1 MTYSLLA
8 RDPETGAIGVGV
20 QSHFFGVGRLVGWL
34 EPGLGGVATQAF
46 VDVSYGPRGLDQL
59 RSGVSADTT
68 LETLLKSDDLKA
80 YRQVAVVDAEGRV
93 ASFTGDRCVP
103 SAGSRKGE
111 HAVAQGNML
120 ASDKVYESMIDAFE
134 ACTAP
139 FPERILAA
147 LRAAEDAG
155 GDARG
160 SQSAMLRVVSGKRSS
175 APWEEVLMD
184 VRVDDH
190 LDPIGE
196 LTRLVA
202 MHRASDSIGDVLFA
216 PRIMMGAYENVA
228 PKELDAALAALEGA
242 RKPLGENQEAAFWKA
257 VLLARAGQVTAA
269 EALFAE
275 VFASAPHLRGYLSSI
290 AEVGFI
296 DMTQLQLA

>member
-20 QSHFFGVGRLVGWL
+20 QSHFFGVGRMVGWL

-59 RSGVSADTT
+59 RSGAAADAT
-68 LETLLKSDDLKA
+68 LEALLQSDDLRA

-111 HAVAQGNML
+111 QAVAQGNML
-120 ASDKVYESMIDAFE
+120 ASDTVYESMIDAFE
-134 ACTAP
+134 ASTSA

-160 SQSAMLRVVSGKRSS
+160 SQSAMLRVVSGTRSS
-175 APWEEVLMD
+175 TPWDEVLVD

-190 LDPIGE
+190 LDPVGE
-196 LTRLVA
+196 LSRLVA
-202 MHRASDSIGDVLFA
+202 MHRAFDSLGEVLFA
-216 PRIMMGAYENVA
+216 PRIMMGTYENVA
-228 PKELDAALAALEGA
+228 PEELDAALAALEAA
-242 RKPLGENQEAAFWKA
+242 RKPLGDNQEAAFWKA
-257 VLLARAGQVTAA
+257 VLLTRAGQVVAA
-269 EALFAE
+269 RSLFAE
-275 VFASAPHLRGYLSSI
+275 VFASAPQLRGYLSSV
-290 AEVGFI
+290 AEVGFV
-296 DMTQLQLA
+296 DLTQLQLA

>member
-34 EPGLGGVATQAF
+34 ESGLGGVATQAF
-46 VDVSYGPRGLDQL
+46 VDVSYGPRGLDLL
-59 RSGVSADTT
+59 RSGVPAEAA
-68 LETLLKSDDLKA
+68 LATLLESDELAA

-103 SAGSRKGE
+103 SAGSRKGA

-120 ASDKVYESMIDAFE
+120 ASDEVYQTMIDAFE
-134 ACTAP
+134 ASTAP

-160 SQSAMLRVVSGKRSS
+160 SQSAMLRVVSGSRS
-175 APWEEVLMD
+175 ATPWQEVLVD

-190 LDPIGE
+190 VDPVGE

-202 MHRASDSIGDVLFA
+202 LHHGFDSIGEVLFA
-216 PRIMMGAYENVA
+216 PRIMMGAYEDVSPEA
-228 PKELDAALAALEGA
+228 LDAALAALEGA
-242 RKPLGENQEAAFWKA
+242 RAPLGDNQEAAFWKA
-257 VLLARAGQVTAA
+257 VLLARAGRTAA
-269 EALFAE
+269 AETLFAE
-275 VFASAPHLRGYLSSI
+275 VFTSAPHLRGYLGSI
-290 AEVGFI
+290 AQVGFL
-296 DMTQLQLA
+296 DLSRLQLD